1 MWVVGDNTY
10 AYRLEITGRMP
21 NAEKNTTYIV
31 LSNSENIT
39 FDQAMRA
46 SGLSSNTNDYF
57 RSELAVLVG
66 YRIFS

>member
-1 MWVVGDNTY
+1 
-10 AYRLEITGRMP
+10 MP